1 VERVFRSGEG
11 LAVEVVQTLP
21 GPGCTTAQVI
31 TQPVDVVVV
40 AAADAKTWSFSDRT
54 VAGGCR

>member
-1 VERVFRSGEG
+1 VVKADQG
-11 LAVEVVQTLP
+11 LAVEVTETVP
-21 GPGCTTAQVI
+21 GAGCAVPQAI

-54 VAGGCR
+54 VSQECR